1 MKRLVLGL
9 VIGLTIGASLAA
21 AAATLATGPK
31 PECRS
36 NDADTRACL
45 LQGAEEYL
53 LRIPS
58 LDLDCVAHARPS
70 DDDRYPYLSCY
81 RHSNYNRCVHG
92 RSRSLT
98 SVVTRTRM
106 FFRAADHC
114 VAVSNGLGFRVTK
127 VGRNLAGYRRSP

>member
-1 MKRLVLGL
+1 MRRL
-9 VIGLTIGASLAA
+9 VIGLAAGLALGASLAA
-21 AAATLATGPK
+21 AAASLATGPK

-36 NDADTRACL
+36 NDPDTRACL

-53 LRIPS
+53 LRVPS
-58 LDLDCVAHARPS
+58 LDLDCVVHTEPS
-70 DDDRYPYLSCY
+70 DDERYPYLSCY

-106 FFRAADHC
+106 YFRAPDRC
-114 VAVSNGLGFRVTK
+114 VAASNGLGFRVTK

>member
-1 MKRLVLGL
+1 MRRLVLGL
-9 VIGLTIGASLAA
+9 ALGVAIGASLAA

-45 LQGAEEYL
+45 LRGAEEYL

-58 LDLDCVAHARPS
+58 LDLDCVAHTKPS
-70 DDDRYPYLSCY
+70 DDERYPYLSCF

-106 FFRAADHC
+106 YLRAADRC
-114 VAVSNGLGFRVTK
+114 VPASNGLGFRVTK
-127 VGRNLAGYRRSP
+127 VGRNLANYRRSP

>member
-1 MKRLVLGL
+1 MKGLVLG
-9 VIGLTIGASLAA
+9 IAAGLAIGASLAA
-21 AAATLATGPK
+21 AAATFATGPK

-58 LDLDCVAHARPS
+58 LDLDCVAHTKPS
-70 DDDRYPYLSCY
+70 DDERYPYLSCY
-81 RHSNYNRCVHG
+81 RHSTYNRCVHG

-106 FFRAADHC
+106 FLKAADRC

>member
-1 MKRLVLGL
+1 MRRLLIGL
-9 VIGLTIGASLAA
+9 VAGVTLGASLAA
-21 AAATLATGPK
+21 AAASLATGPK
-31 PECRS
+31 PECHS

-53 LRIPS
+53 LRVPS
-58 LDLDCVAHARPS
+58 LDLDCVAHVKAT

-81 RHSNYNRCVHG
+81 RHSTYNRCVHG

-106 FFRAADHC
+106 FFKAADRC

-127 VGRNLAGYRRSP
+127 VGRNLAGYTRAP

>member
-1 MKRLVLGL
+1 MKRLVLGMA
-9 VIGLTIGASLAA
+9 VGLAIGASLAA
-21 AAATLATGPK
+21 AATTLATGQR

-36 NDADTRACL
+36 NDVDTRACV

-53 LRIPS
+53 LRIPG
-58 LDLDCVAHARPS
+58 LDLDCAAHVRPS
-70 DDDRYPYLSCY
+70 DDERYPYLSCY

-114 VAVSNGLGFRVTK
+114 VPVANGLGFRVTK

>member
-1 MKRLVLGL
+1 MKRLVLG
-9 VIGLTIGASLAA
+9 VAIGVTIGASLAA

-36 NDADTRACL
+36 NDPDTRACL
-45 LQGAEEYL
+45 LKGAEEYL
-53 LRIPS
+53 LRIPA
-58 LDLDCVAHARPS
+58 LDLDCVAHVEPS

-106 FFRAADHC
+106 FFRAADNC
-114 VAVSNGLGFRVTK
+114 VAVSNGLGFRVTR